1 MKNFFLLMAA
11 AALAASTSAQDLTN
25 KRGESILPLQGDWA
39 IGINAEPFLYY
50 IGNVFNGNTNNASP
64 SMQYPAYPW
73 AITAKKFITDKQAY
87 RMKLRVGIG
96 STKEAGLVKKD
107 LVNTTGND
115 TTKMTE
121 DLEKISSHNIAL
133 GFGKEWRRG
142 KTRLQGFYGL
152 EGMVWMQG
160 GKSKYEY
167 GNDFSADNPTP
178 TSFNFANNTSS
189 ASTVRVTES
198 KAGNTFGIGLRGFLG
213 AEYFLFPKISLGA
226 EFGWGL
232 GVEGTSEGSRISETW
247 DPASGQVKSIEE
259 RTSGRRSSWGFDS
272 DINGKQGMGSGALM
286 ITLHF

>member
-1 MKNFFLLMAA
+1 MKKFFFLISA
-11 AALAASTSAQDLTN
+11 AALTATASAQDLTN
-25 KRGESILPLQGDWA
+25 KRGESILPSQGDWA

-50 IGNVFNGNTNNASP
+50 IGNAFNGNNNNLAP

-73 AITAKKFITDKQAY
+73 AITGKKFITDKQAY
-87 RMKLRVGIG
+87 RAKLRIGIG
-96 STKEAGLVKKD
+96 SVKQAALVKKD
-107 LVNTTGND
+107 LVNTTGSD

-121 DLEKISSHNIAL
+121 DIQKITSHNIAL

-142 KTRLQGFYGL
+142 KTRLQGFYGF
-152 EGMVWMQG
+152 EGMLWLQG
-160 GKSKYEY
+160 QKTKYEY
-167 GNDFSADNPTP
+167 GNEFGADNPTP
-178 TSFNFANNTSS
+178 TSYIFTSNTSS
-189 ASTVRVTES
+189 AATVRVTES
-198 KAGNTFGIGLRGFLG
+198 KTGNTFGIGVRGFLG

-232 GVEGTSEGSRISETW
+232 GVEATSEGSRISETW
-247 DPASGQVKSIEE
+247 DSASSQVKSIEE